1 MTVQM
6 CVYEQMQSDY
16 KLAEARLVSLNSQME
31 ASSSQLHEVENQLSS
46 RRAELE
52 QGLLKLV
59 ETPVR
64 TEKLFNKVCR

>member
-1 MTVQM
+1 
-6 CVYEQMQSDY
+6 MQSDY